1 MKKYGVEYSGSFAL
15 LSKILSTTHMH
26 NNIRAIGG
34 AYGAGFSITKDS
46 EIIMF
51 SYRDPNLKSTKKYF

>member
-1 MKKYGVEYSGSFAL
+1 
-15 LSKILSTTHMH
+15 MH

-34 AYGAGFSITKDS
+34 AYGAGFSITRDS

-51 SYRDPNLKSTKKYF
+51 RCRSPYLKSTKEIFLTVGRYVSDIK